1 MRRLLFLVLML
12 SSAAAW
18 ADSLIE
24 WELVLGPSVLR
35 GTKYPSG
42 IQACEAV
49 GSWYIANGGGYY
61 TGVEAVRDG
70 DTGFI
75 CMIQNEGSDVLG
87 GRASR
92 LGDTCREGTEYNPA
106 TGSCD
111 EPEQDCSD
119 TVGDGLSSFFTGSV
133 RTSAE
138 EPFPV
143 GPDGIDVPP
152 FMCAQS
158 CRYRNVTTG
167 STVTCG
173 PLTGSDMLTLY
184 CVGMFEGNGEKCQ
197 SGDLPQQGSG
207 DIGGPDPVPPTDP
220 DDPTDPANNCGP
232 THVWSG
238 SICTPVFAP
247 DPAEPGNGGDNG
259 GNNGGGSG
267 NNGGGSGDGGGNGD
281 GDGDGNG
288 DGSGDG
294 SGGGGGGGGCGAGSC
309 PEGGGDGEPH
319 DWYVP
324 GESTFGDV
332 LSEFNQRMNS
342 APIIS
347 QTSQFF
353 DINVGGSCP
362 VWSVNAW
369 VFQVVIDQHCT
380 ANIPWDLIRG
390 VLIAC
395 ASFVAFRW
403 AFL

>member
-1 MRRLLFLVLML
+1 MRRILFLVLML
-12 SSAAAW
+12 SSVGAW
-18 ADSLIE
+18 AE
-24 WELVLGPSVLR
+24 EYYWQVRPS
-35 GTKYPSG
+35 GNYSGNYPSADA
-42 IQACEAV
+42 ACKSLGNYHAKMTSESTADCGKINHSNDFVRVAFARRV
-49 GSWYIANGGGYY
+49 GDRCA
-61 TGVEAVRDG
+61 
-70 DTGFI
+70 
-75 CMIQNEGSDVLG
+75 
-87 GRASR
+87 
-92 LGDTCREGTEYNPA
+92 EGTEYNPA

-111 EPEQDCSD
+111 QDCSE
-119 TVGDGLSSFFTGSV
+119 TSGQGTTHLFLGAS

-138 EPFPV
+138 TPFPN
-143 GPDGIDVPP
+143 PIENSPP
-152 FMCAQS
+152 RHICAGS
-158 CRYRNVTTG
+158 CRYRENSG
-167 STVTCG
+167 AEMTCG
-173 PLTGSDMLTLY
+173 PLTGSDLLGLY
-184 CVGMFEGNGEKCQ
+184 CIALYTGEGEKCQ
-197 SGDLPQQGSG
+197 SGDNPQQGSG
-207 DIGGPDPVPPTDP
+207 GSIGGPEPVPPTDP

-238 SICTPVFAP
+238 STCTPIFAP
-247 DPAEPGNGGDNG
+247 DPADPGNGGDNG
-259 GNNGGGSG
+259 GNNGGGGG

-288 DGSGDG
+288 DGSGNG

-309 PEGGGDGEPH
+309 PDGGGDGEPH